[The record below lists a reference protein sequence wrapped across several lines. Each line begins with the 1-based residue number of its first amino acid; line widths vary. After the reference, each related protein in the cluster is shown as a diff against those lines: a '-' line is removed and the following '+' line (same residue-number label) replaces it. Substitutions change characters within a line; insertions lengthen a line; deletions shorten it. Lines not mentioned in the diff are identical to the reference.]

1 MIMNDRRVY
10 EGVWSSGLEKANL
23 CEDCERW
30 RMEEFSVV
38 TKFASDGAAKFLA
51 VTQV

>member
-10 EGVWSSGLEKANL
+10 EGVWSLRLEKANL

-30 RMEEFSVV
+30 SLEEFSAMA
-38 TKFASDGAAKFLA
+38 KCASDGAAKFLA